1 MCQHVRVDD
10 ARAERI
16 LVYGVTGT
24 GKTTLARR
32 IGEATGLPWHS
43 VDDEIGWL
51 PGWVERPPRQQ
62 REIAEAICAGERW
75 VMDTAYGT
83 WADVPMAR
91 VELIVALDYPR
102 WFSLQRL
109 IRRTF
114 SRLVTRKE
122 MCNGNTETVRKLF
135 ARDSIIVWHFQSW
148 ARKRMRIRGWAAD
161 PSTVRGRDPS
171 ATGATGAT
179 SATSAT
185 DTAPAADA
193 PRVTSAEVT
202 GNADNLATDSAPPVV
217 VHLRSSRET
226 ERWLTTLGA

>member
-1 MCQHVRVDD
+1 MDD

-51 PGWVERPPRQQ
+51 PGWVERPPQQQ

-75 VMDTAYGT
+75 VMDTAYGK

-91 VELIVALDYPR
+91 VEMIVALDYPR

-114 SRLVTRKE
+114 SRLITREE
-122 MCNGNTETVRKLF
+122 MCNGNIETVRKIF

-148 ARKRMRIRGWAAD
+148 ARKRMRIRRWAAD
-161 PSTVRGRDPS
+161 PSTVPGRYP
-171 ATGATGAT
+171 TAT

-185 DTAPAADA
+185 DTVRAAGA
-193 PRVTSAEVT
+193 PRATGTEVT
-202 GNADNLATDSAPPVV
+202 GNADNLATDPAPPVV

-226 ERWLTTLGA
+226 ERWLAELGA